1 VAALKGGRRN
11 EEEEGNN
18 GAGLRISKKIK
29 KIRVKKVYFQV
40 NGSKSG

>member
-29 KIRVKKVYFQV
+29 KNPGQKGVF
-40 NGSKSG
+40 SG